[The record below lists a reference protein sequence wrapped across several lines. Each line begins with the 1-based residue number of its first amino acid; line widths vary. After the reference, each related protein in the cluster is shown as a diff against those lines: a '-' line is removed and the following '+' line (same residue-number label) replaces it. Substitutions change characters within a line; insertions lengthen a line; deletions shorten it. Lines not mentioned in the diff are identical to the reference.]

1 MEMDEELNTQMENW
15 IIEFMEKFGYFGV
28 FLMIA
33 LENIFPPIPSEVV
46 LTFGGFMTTKSD
58 LTVFGVVIAATLGA
72 VVGAIVLYLIGY
84 LLNVNQLEKII
95 DRWGHILKIKKEDI
109 HKADRWFERYGI
121 WTVFFCRMIPIVR
134 SLISVPAG
142 MARMNMPLFLIFT
155 TIGTLIWNIIL
166 VSLGAAFGEAW
177 TTVLEYMSL
186 YSNVFYAIFAILFI
200 LVIVWYVKKR
210 KAY

>member
-1 MEMDEELNTQMENW
+1 MENW

-46 LTFGGFMTTKSD
+46 LTFGGFMTTKSE
-58 LTVFGVVIAATLGA
+58 LSVFGVVVAATLGA
-72 VVGAIVLYLIGY
+72 VVGAVILYLIGF

-109 HKADRWFERYGI
+109 HKADRWFERYGV
-121 WTVFFCRMIPIVR
+121 WTVFFCRMVPIVR

-142 MARMNMPLFLIFT
+142 MAHMNMVIFLVFT
-155 TIGTLIWNIIL
+155 TIGTLIWNTIL
-166 VSLGAAFGEAW
+166 VMLGAAFGEAW
-177 TTVLEYMSL
+177 TTVLDYMSV
-186 YSNVFYAIFAILFI
+186 YSNVFYVIFAVLFI
-200 LVIVWYVKKR
+200 LVIAWYVKKR

>member
-1 MEMDEELNTQMENW
+1 MENW

-46 LTFGGFMTTKSD
+46 LTFGGFMTTKSE
-58 LTVFGVVIAATLGA
+58 LSVFGVVVAATLGA
-72 VVGAIVLYLIGY
+72 VVGAVILYLIGF

-109 HKADRWFERYGI
+109 HKADRWFERYGV
-121 WTVFFCRMIPIVR
+121 WTVFFCRMVPIVR

-142 MARMNMPLFLIFT
+142 MARMNMVIFLVFT
-155 TIGTLIWNIIL
+155 TIGTLIWNTIL
-166 VSLGAAFGEAW
+166 VMLGAAFGEAW
-177 TTVLEYMSL
+177 TTVLDYMSV
-186 YSNVFYAIFAILFI
+186 YSNVFYVIFAVLFV
-200 LVIVWYVKKR
+200 LVIAWYVKKR

>member
-1 MEMDEELNTQMENW
+1 MENW

-46 LTFGGFMTTKSD
+46 LTFGGFMTTKSE
-58 LTVFGVVIAATLGA
+58 LSVFGVVVAATLGA
-72 VVGAIVLYLIGY
+72 VVGAVILYLIGF

-109 HKADRWFERYGI
+109 HKADRWFERYGV
-121 WTVFFCRMIPIVR
+121 WTVFFCRMVPIVR

-142 MARMNMPLFLIFT
+142 MARMNMVIFLVFT
-155 TIGTLIWNIIL
+155 TIGTLIWNTIL
-166 VSLGAAFGEAW
+166 VMLGAAFGEAW
-177 TTVLEYMSL
+177 TTVLDYMSV
-186 YSNVFYAIFAILFI
+186 YSNVFYVIFAVLFI
-200 LVIVWYVKKR
+200 LVIAWYVKKR